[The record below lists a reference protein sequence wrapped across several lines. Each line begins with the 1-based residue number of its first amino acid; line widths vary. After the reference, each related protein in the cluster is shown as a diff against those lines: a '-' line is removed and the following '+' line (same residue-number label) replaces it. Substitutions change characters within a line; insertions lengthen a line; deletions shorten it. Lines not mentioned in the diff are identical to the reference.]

1 MAVDTTQSWQEHTSD
16 GSTAYFPF
24 NFNYDT
30 TRPGTIVVGKRTA
43 DNTYSVVD
51 ASNYELIPNA
61 AGDGGQIRFIQNPS
75 GSQVIDDIP
84 PAGTIVRIERV
95 SVDTSSATWQIGL
108 EMSELVNLFDRLF
121 RLVQENKGGFDNVIK
136 TFETQHNVSLYEL
149 LSAHNNHLL
158 YWDNTTHTLTPT
170 DFPKEDV
177 VRCVNGLFFRI
188 STTQAE
194 VPYLEWSVNGSSDWH
209 SSSVTWGTIGGNI
222 NDQTDL
228 KNALDAKQ
236 NTISDLSTIRSGA
249 AKGATAIQP
258 GDDIS
263 ELNNDS
269 GYITGISSSM
279 VVTALGYTPVN
290 PSSLA
295 TVATTGSYND
305 LSDKPTIPTTLAGLT
320 GDVSIS
326 NPTNGQSLQYD
337 AILNK
342 WKNVSSTVSI
352 GFDGITGSPE
362 DNVALKNALDLK
374 ADVAT
379 TYTKTEVDTALS
391 GKANKDMNNLTD
403 TGKNIANWSSNV
415 SNCITEIPQDIKL
428 ELNNGTLTLKAGSKV
443 YVPNGAGV
451 FNTITVSEDKT
462 ATNGWGSANVE
473 QLVFLRGNSLHIF
486 PKQYCFSGT
495 TAPTSFFSSNYAT
508 WYDTTNN
515 VVKFTTNAGSTW
527 ESDISLPVGIIK
539 ETTGD
544 VISNIVQ
551 IFNGFGYIDSTV
563 FVLPNVKYLVPN
575 GRNADGTLNNTAVT
589 ITSVKTRTF
598 TDTATT
604 DWGLGSDQSINQNP
618 QYTLGSDNYLYATNG
633 TRVNVCAIGILS
645 RTNGVISSMTAKTA
659 FHAVDYSDYAQTQS
673 QVSTN
678 TSDISAIIANTK
690 SITAKDTLN
699 SIVTTTGI
707 TKSQNGYVKLGNG
720 IIIQWMTLDW
730 DGSYTTLHNWATAF
744 SATNSYMALAG
755 WGNTQTDSAH
765 PVTVREQTTTGV
777 YLQVYT
783 GLAGQGRKIT
793 VIGIGY

>member
-30 TRPGTIVVGKRTA
+30 TRPGTIIVGKRTA

-188 STTQAE
+188 STTQAG

-209 SSSVTWGTIGGNI
+209 SSSATWGTIGGNI

-236 NTISDLSTIRSGA
+236 ETISDLATIRSGA
-249 AKGATAIQP
+249 GKGATAVQP
-258 GDDIS
+258 NDNITV
-263 ELNNDS
+263 LNNNA

-337 AILNK
+337 ATLNK

-379 TYTKTEVDTALS
+379 TYTKTEVNTALS
-391 GKANKDMNNLTD
+391 GKANADMDNLTD
-403 TGKNIANWSSNV
+403 TGKNIGLWCNNAAN
-415 SNCITEIPQDIKL
+415 IIAKIPQDINL
-428 ELNNGTLTLKAGSKV
+428 TLSSGTLTLKAGSKV
-443 YVPNGAGV
+443 YVPNGNGV
-451 FNTITVSEDKT
+451 FDTVTTTQDLSMTITN
-462 ATNGWGSANVE
+462 NGRHLIYKNP
-473 QLVFLRGNSLHIF
+473 GNYINYQAITTSV
-486 PKQYCFSGT
+486 SGT
-495 TAPTSFFSSNYAT
+495 TDSLSGTPWHL

-515 VVKFTTNAGSTW
+515 VINRYGANGTTAMPGQ
-527 ESDISLPVGIIK
+527 SLPIAVVTVSG
-539 ETTGD
+539 GA
-544 VISNIVQ
+544 ISSIDQV
-551 IFNGFGYIDSTV
+551 FNGFGYIGSTV
-563 FVLPNVKYLVPN
+563 FALPGIKALAPN
-575 GRNADGTLNNTAVT
+575 GRNSDGTLKNEL
-589 ITSVKTRTF
+589 RT
-598 TDTATT
+598 
-604 DWGLGSDQSINQNP
+604 
-618 QYTLGSDNYLYATNG
+618 TN
-633 TRVNVCAIGILS
+633 V
-645 RTNGVISSMTAKTA
+645 
-659 FHAVDYSDYAQTQS
+659 
-673 QVSTN
+673 VSTV
-678 TSDISAIIANTK
+678 
-690 SITAKDTLN
+690 TA
-699 SIVTTTGI
+699 S
-707 TKSQNGYVKLGNG
+707 
-720 IIIQWMTLDW
+720 
-730 DGSYTTLHNWATAF
+730 
-744 SATNSYMALAG
+744 TN
-755 WGNTQTDSAH
+755 
-765 PVTVREQTTTGV
+765 
-777 YLQVYT
+777 
-783 GLAGQGRKIT
+783 
-793 VIGIGY
+793 